1 MTDGREDPRGGRGQV
16 TPSLSVDATIDRM
29 QSLFKNRIIVILTS
43 VRAFEL
49 SLSLSLSLSVC
60 VERWTPCI
68 FMRSCIFM
76 KALSWMIL

>member
-49 SLSLSLSLSVC
+49 SLSLSLSLSV
-60 VERWTPCI
+60 ERWTPCI
-68 FMRSCIFM
+68 FMRSSQAPSPTADF
-76 KALSWMIL
+76 